1 MSNQGLK
8 TRAEDYAQWYL
19 DVIAAADM
27 AEHAPVRGCM
37 IIKPWGYGIWERMQR
52 VLDGHIKDTGH
63 ENAYFPLF
71 IPQSM
76 LQKEAEHI
84 EGFAPECAVVTQGG
98 GKELEEPL
106 YVRPTSEAIICSS
119 YAKWV
124 SSWRDLP
131 IKINQ
136 WANVVR
142 WEMRPR
148 LFLRT
153 LEFLWQEGHTAH
165 ETQEEARAEVM
176 TMLDVYARFSEE
188 TLAIPVIRGVK
199 SAAERFPGAV
209 DTYCIEAMMQDGK
222 ALQAGTSHDL
232 GQNFAKTY
240 GIQFQ
245 ARDAGA
251 GLQYAWSTSWGV
263 STRLVG
269 ALIMTHAD
277 DLGMVVPPALAPVQV
292 VVVPIYKTDEE
303 MKELSAECSR
313 IAAELTR
320 VGIRAK
326 ADLRDNLR
334 PGAKFFE
341 WEKKGVPL
349 RLAIGP
355 RDKAEGKV
363 EMKRRIAADPKAKEF
378 VPIATLTTA
387 LPDVLADIQRQM
399 LDRARAFRAQRSF
412 VTDSYDDF
420 KAKVEGGGFFHMRWC
435 GRPECE
441 AKVKDETKA
450 TIRCIPFESQPD
462 DGPCAICGGSATGR
476 RAVFARA
483 Y

>member
-1 MSNQGLK
+1 MSNQAIK

-37 IIKPWGYGIWERMQR
+37 IIKPWGYGIWERMQAA
-52 VLDGHIKDTGH
+52 LDRAFKETGH

-71 IPQSM
+71 IPQS
-76 LQKEAEHI
+76 LIQAEKDHI
-84 EGFAPECAVVTQGG
+84 KGFAPECAVVTQGG

-106 YVRPTSEAIICSS
+106 YVRPTSEAIICST

-124 SSWRDLP
+124 NSWRDLP
-131 IKINQ
+131 IKLNQ

-165 ETQEEARAEVM
+165 ETHEEASAEVM
-176 TMLDVYARFSEE
+176 TMLEVYAKFAEE
-188 TLAIPVIRGVK
+188 TMAVPVIKGVK

-209 DTYCIEAMMQDGK
+209 DTYCIEAMMQDGR

-245 ARDAGA
+245 AREGTN
-251 GLQYAWSTSWGV
+251 QYAWSTSWGV

-277 DLGMVVPPALAPVQV
+277 DQGMVVPPALAPVQV
-292 VVVPIYKTDEE
+292 VVVPIYKTEE
-303 MKELSAECSR
+303 EAKMLNAECTR
-313 IAAELTR
+313 IAASL
-320 VGIRAK
+320 VKAGVRAK

-341 WEKKGVPL
+341 WEKKGVPV
-349 RLAIGP
+349 RLALGP
-355 RDKAEGKV
+355 RDLAGGMI
-363 EMKRRIAADPKAKEF
+363 EMKRRTNPDPKAKEA
-378 VPIATLTTA
+378 VPLLTLTTA
-387 LPDVLADIQRQM
+387 VPAVLDEIQKA
-399 LDRARAFRAQRSF
+399 LLERARQLRASRTFS
-412 VTDSYDDF
+412 VDSYDEF
-420 KAKVEGGGFFHMRWC
+420 KGGIEGGGFFHLRWC
-435 GRPECE
+435 GAAACE
-441 AKVKDETKA
+441 AKVKEETKA
-450 TIRCIPFESQPD
+450 TIRCIPLDGAD
-462 DGPCAICGGSATGR
+462 DAGPCAVCGSPASGR
-476 RAVFARA
+476 RAVFARN

>member
-1 MSNQGLK
+1 M
-8 TRAEDYAQWYL
+8 
-19 DVIAAADM
+19 IAAADM

-37 IIKPWGYGIWERMQR
+37 IIKPWGYAIWERMQQA
-52 VLDGHIKDTGH
+52 LDALIKETGH

-76 LQKEAEHI
+76 IQKEADHI
-84 EGFAPECAVVTQGG
+84 EGFAPECAVVTVGG

-153 LEFLWQEGHTAH
+153 TEFLWQEGHTAH
-165 ETQEEARAEVM
+165 ETREDSLAEVH
-176 TMLDVYARFSEE
+176 TMLDVYARFAEE
-188 TLAIPVIRGVK
+188 SLAIPVIKGVK
-199 SAAERFPGAV
+199 TAAERFPGAV
-209 DTYCIEAMMQDGK
+209 DTFCIEAMMQDGK

-240 GIQFQ
+240 GIEFQ
-245 ARDAGA
+245 ARDGTN
-251 GLQYAWSTSWGV
+251 QHAWSTSWGV

-277 DLGMVVPPALAPVQV
+277 DLGMVVPPRLAATQV
-292 VVVPIYKTDEE
+292 VIVPIYKGDDEAAALVDGV
-303 MKELSAECSR
+303 KR
-313 IAAELTR
+313 IVAELTKA
-320 VGIRAK
+320 GIRAR
-326 ADLRDNLR
+326 ADVRDNLR

-341 WEKKGVPL
+341 WEKKGVPV
-349 RLAIGP
+349 RLAYGA
-355 RDKAEGKV
+355 REHAEGKV
-363 EMKRRIAADPKAKEF
+363 ELKRRTAADPKAKEF
-378 VPIATLTTA
+378 VPVATLTET
-387 LPDVLADIQRQM
+387 LPRILDEIQAELLQ
-399 LDRARAFRAQRSF
+399 RARDMRDRRSF
-412 VTDSYDDF
+412 AVDSYDGFRSRID
-420 KAKVEGGGFFHMRWC
+420 EGGFFRMRWC
-435 GRPECE
+435 GAGACE
-441 AKVKDETKA
+441 AKVKEETKA
-450 TIRCIPFESQPD
+450 TIRCIPLAGED
-462 DGPCAICGGSATGR
+462 DPGACVVCGGAATGR
-476 RAVFARA
+476 RAVFARN